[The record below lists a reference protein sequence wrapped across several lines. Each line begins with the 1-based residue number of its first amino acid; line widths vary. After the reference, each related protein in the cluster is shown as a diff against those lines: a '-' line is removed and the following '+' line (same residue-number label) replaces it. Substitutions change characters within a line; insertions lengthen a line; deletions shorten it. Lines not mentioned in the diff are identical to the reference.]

1 MHIDRKLLLFF
12 FLLLQIINS
21 LYCVNY
27 YDNTMKKKNHK
38 YVFNKHWKIFFFLCS
53 EHSVAKLRIDDNY
66 YFISL
71 YLKN

>member
-27 YDNTMKKKNHK
+27 YDNTMKKNHK